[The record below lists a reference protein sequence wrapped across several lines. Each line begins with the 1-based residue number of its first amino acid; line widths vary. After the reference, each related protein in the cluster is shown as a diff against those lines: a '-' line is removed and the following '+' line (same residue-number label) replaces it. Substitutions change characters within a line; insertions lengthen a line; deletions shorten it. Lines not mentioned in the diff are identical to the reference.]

1 MGDGDFTDWVRDF
14 EVHAARRSAA
24 GDPPWARGAGLD
36 AALVAS
42 LQRFQVGED
51 GDGASLIAKAAAAGD
66 PSYEAAVR
74 LFVAEEQ
81 GHARLLRLL
90 LAAAG
95 APTIAGHWSDTAFVA
110 IRRRLGLRLE
120 LMTLMLAEVV
130 ALRYYRALRDG
141 TGDPLLAEVAGRILA
156 DEERHV
162 PFHCQRL
169 RAGFAGLPAVAR
181 VAVAAGWWLLV
192 IGTAAV
198 VAADHG
204 RALRRLGVG
213 RLRFAIDVAALF
225 RAVVTDVLSRPCR
238 LRTVTVPA
246 PTGGHRRADGA

>member
-1 MGDGDFTDWVRDF
+1 MNDGNFADWVRDF
-14 EVHAARRSAA
+14 EECAARRSAA
-24 GDPPWARGAGLD
+24 GDPPLARGARLD

-51 GDGASLIAKAAAAGD
+51 GDGATLIAKAAAAGD
-66 PSYEAAVR
+66 SSYLAAVR

-90 LAAAG
+90 LASAG
-95 APTIAGHWSDTAFVA
+95 ASTIAGHWSDSVFVA

-181 VAVAAGWWLLV
+181 TAVAAGWWLLL
-192 IGTAAV
+192 IGTVTV
-198 VAADHG
+198 VAVDHG
-204 RALRRLGVG
+204 RGLRRLGLG
-213 RLRFAIDVAALF
+213 RLRFALDVAALF
-225 RAVVTDVLSRPCR
+225 RTVVTEVLGRPLR
-238 LRTVTVPA
+238 LTAVPVAA
-246 PTGGHRRADGA
+246 PTSGHHRADAA